1 MDTSN
6 KKLMMLSA
14 NYSEIPLILAAKD
27 QGFYVVTTGNNP
39 NQPAHKF
46 ADEYAPHD
54 YSDYDGMVE
63 LARDLGITAI
73 SQGCSDNCALTAAYM
88 GEKLGLKGHDTFE
101 NAKIIHRKTD
111 FKKFTEKEH
120 IKSPLARYFYS
131 YEEAIAFDTEGLYP
145 LIVKPTDQAGG
156 KGVSRVDNR
165 KEYENALKY
174 AFDRTRA
181 GEVVVEAFIEG
192 TLHSLS
198 TFLLD
203 QKVAAWST
211 FNDYSYVN
219 RFMTNSGIC
228 PADNWELAAP
238 ILIEETEKVAQKLH
252 LVDGLLHMQYI
263 MRGNE
268 PWIIEMMRRTP
279 GNNCTTASSRATGI
293 NWRDWIIR
301 AEAGMDCHGIP
312 STRMTEKYYGYHA
325 IMSNCNGVFDCLDIA
340 PDFKNKILDT
350 VMYEPSGAEITDYLY
365 EKMGVVQFYLESEA
379 QKDHYMKQI
388 NEVLFCKMK

>member
-1 MDTSN
+1 MNTSN
-6 KKLMMLSA
+6 RKLMMLSA
-14 NYSEIPLILAAKD
+14 NFSEIPLILAAKE

-39 NQPAHKF
+39 KQPAHKF
-46 ADEYAPHD
+46 ADAYAPHD
-54 YSDYDGMVE
+54 YSDYEGMVA
-63 LARDLGITAI
+63 LAKDLGITAI

-111 FKKFTEKEH
+111 FKKFTASH
-120 IKSPLARYFYS
+120 GIKSPLARYFCS
-131 YEEAIAFDTEGLYP
+131 LEQALAFDTEGLYP

-156 KGVSRVDNR
+156 KGVSKVLNR
-165 KEYENALKY
+165 GEYENALKF

-198 TFLLD
+198 TFLVD
-203 QKVAAWST
+203 QKVVAWST
-211 FNDYSYVN
+211 FNDYSYAN
-219 RFMTNSGIC
+219 QFMTNSGIC
-228 PADNWELAAP
+228 PADNWELA
-238 ILIEETEKVAQKLH
+238 IDVLIQETEKVAQKLQ

-263 MRGNE
+263 MQENE

-312 STRMTEKYYGYHA
+312 PTRMTEKYYGYHA
-325 IMSNCNGVFDCLDIA
+325 IMSDCNGVFDYLDID
-340 PDFKNKILDT
+340 PTFKNKVLDI
-350 VMYEPSGAEITDYLY
+350 VMYEPSGAEITNYLY
-365 EKMGVVQFYLESEA
+365 EKMGVVQFCLDSKAE
-379 QKDHYMKQI
+379 KDHYMKQI
-388 NEVLFCKMK
+388 NQVLSCKMR